1 MAHGQKANQRTKYH
15 GIGKAADIL
24 GCSRVHL
31 WLVLE
36 RPEDRPSVS
45 LKRRWRDF
53 IRSYKWTGKDWVMKE
68 SAGGI

>member
-1 MAHGQKANQRTKYH
+1 MAHGQKANQRTKYP

-45 LKRRWRDF
+45 LKRRWRELN
-53 IRSYKWTGKDWVMKE
+53 RSYKWDGSDWVTK
-68 SAGGI
+68 